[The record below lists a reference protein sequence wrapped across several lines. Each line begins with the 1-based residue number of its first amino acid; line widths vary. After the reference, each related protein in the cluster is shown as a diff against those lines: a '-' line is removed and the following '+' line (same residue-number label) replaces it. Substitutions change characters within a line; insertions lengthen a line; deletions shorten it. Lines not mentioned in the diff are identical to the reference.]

1 MPDRT
6 EISVG
11 EYESVRLDDGR
22 LTSRDVDR
30 LRGLQSG
37 KHLTLTGEREGWR
50 ITAGGT
56 VGVLVL
62 DRIRLAIR
70 PKFAIPG
77 GRLMDWLSYALG
89 VPVPAPPR
97 GWTTS
102 HDGYTDL
109 VAAALLE
116 QCEQLVR
123 TGLRRDYVRSESV
136 EQVLRGRLDV
146 AAQVTRRYGRLDR
159 LHIRTFDREAGI
171 RDNRV
176 LATALRA
183 ALPLTIGS
191 GLARELHR
199 VAAAFPPPVSP
210 AAALQDLDR
219 IAYTRLNSRY
229 RAAHAWSRLILRGG
243 GVSDLLDDGDNPAEG
258 LLLAMPALWE
268 AVVRRLGA
276 SLGGRVVPGG
286 GENAITVRGDL
297 GKASAFRPDLV
308 LGLPVD
314 GVEVLLP
321 VDAKYKRYDRHGVSS
336 ADVHQ
341 LLTYGAG
348 YTSGDGPRAVIV
360 HPGTGFTRRVLRV
373 DGPYGRLGTVH
384 VVGIDT
390 RATPEEAE
398 AYTNSIGS
406 ISRIC

>member
-6 EISVG
+6 EIRIG

-62 DRIRLAIR
+62 DRIRLIVES
-70 PKFAIPG
+70 KFAIPG
-77 GRLMDWLSYALG
+77 ERLMDWLAYALG
-89 VPVPAPPR
+89 VPVP
-97 GWTTS
+97 
-102 HDGYTDL
+102 
-109 VAAALLE
+109 ALLE

-136 EQVLRGRLDV
+136 EPVLRGRLDV

-159 LHIRTFDREAGI
+159 LHIRTFDRETDI

-176 LATALRA
+176 LATALRT
-183 ALPLTIGS
+183 ALPLATGP
-191 GLARELHR
+191 GLARELRR
-199 VAAAFPPPVSP
+199 VASEFPPPVSP

-243 GVSDLLDDGDNPAEG
+243 GVSDLLADGNNPAEG

-297 GKASAFRPDLV
+297 GKASAFRPDLL

-314 GVEVLLP
+314 GVEILLP

-348 YTSGDGPRAVIV
+348 YASGDGSRAVIV
-360 HPGTGFTRRVLRV
+360 HPGTGFTHRVLRV

-398 AYTNSIGS
+398 TYTNSN
-406 ISRIC
+406 